1 MREWDLSASEQRVW
15 DAFARRALVDLSG
28 DGAAGGR
35 DAAAAADWGEE
46 RTVRGEVI
54 AALLLG
60 AARAEP
66 GRVPGVRLAG
76 ARIAGVIDVS
86 DGDVAA
92 SLDLTRCALDAP
104 PDFDG
109 AVCGKVRLSGCALPG
124 FTAKQA
130 QVRGSLRFESCT
142 VSGCLV
148 VRNAQVQ
155 GSLHLSGSHLA
166 CPGEQAL
173 SAGGVNASGALYGGG
188 LRVEGNLRLIGA
200 TFNGGV
206 FLDGARLS
214 NPDGET
220 VTGDGITVRSI
231 MDLGRTVHEGALSLR
246 GAHVGSLSLE
256 GATLRNPGGYALHAD
271 HLEVTTYLHGTGG
284 FTADGEFCLNDAH
297 IGTILDLK
305 GARLRNPG
313 GSCFSAIGI
322 RVDAVMNCCRGF
334 EAIGTIELYHARVGH
349 RLCLKRARLSN
360 PGGLAIWAEQLQTRE
375 LMLQTAGPPD
385 GTVDLRDARVGVL
398 HDEPASW
405 PAVVRLE
412 GFDYETLDPPLTGSQ
427 RLDWLQRDPGGYVP
441 NAYEQLGGMYRRLGR
456 GEQARVVQL
465 AKQRRRR
472 LTLTAAPRA
481 WGYLQDWTVGY
492 GYRPGRAAV
501 GLLVLWAIGA
511 IVFGLHHPPP
521 ADGADPRTFE
531 PVIYTLGLLLPVIDF
546 QQEDTFTPQ
555 GAQAWLAFV
564 LIAAG
569 WILTTTVAASIL
581 RALRR
586 EGD

>member
-1 MREWDLSASEQRVW
+1 MRDLSASEQRVW
-15 DAFARRALVDLSG
+15 DAFAKRALVDLGGDADADDRDVASASG
-28 DGAAGGR
+28 WGA
-35 DAAAAADWGEE
+35 D

-76 ARIAGVIDVS
+76 ARIVGVIDVS

-92 SLDLTRCALDAP
+92 SLDLAGCHLDAP

-109 AVCGKVRLSGCALPG
+109 AACRKVRLVGCALAG

-130 QVRGSLRFESCT
+130 EVHGSLRFESCA
-142 VSGCLV
+142 VSGCIV
-148 VRNAQVQ
+148 VRNARVR

-166 CPGEQAL
+166 CAGGQAL
-173 SAGGVNASGALYGGG
+173 SAGGITAGGALYGSG
-188 LRVEGNLRLIGA
+188 LRVEGNLRLIGG

-206 FLDGARLS
+206 FLQGARLS
-214 NPDGET
+214 HPGGDT
-220 VTGDGITVRSI
+220 ITGDGITVPSI
-231 MDLGRTVHEGALSLR
+231 LDLSRTVHDGTLSMR

-256 GATLRNPGGYALHAD
+256 GATLRSPGGYALHAD
-271 HLEVTTYLHGTGG
+271 HLEVTTYLHATGG
-284 FTADGEFCLNDAH
+284 FTADGEFCLNDSH

-313 GSCFSAIGI
+313 GTCLNAIGI

-334 EAIGTIELYHARVGH
+334 EGTGRIELYHARIGH
-349 RLCLKRARLSN
+349 RLCLRRARLSN
-360 PGGLAIWAEQLQTRE
+360 PGGTVIWAEQLQTRE

-385 GTVDLRDARVGVL
+385 GTVDLRDARIGVL

-405 PAVVRLE
+405 PATLRLA
-412 GFDYETLDPPLTGSQ
+412 GFDYESLDPPLTGAQ
-427 RLDWLQRDPGGYVP
+427 RLSWLQRDPGGYIP

-456 GEQARVVQL
+456 GEQARAVQL

-472 LTLTAAPRA
+472 RTLPGAARA

-492 GYRPGRAAV
+492 GYRPGRAAA

-511 IVFGLHHPPP
+511 LAFGLHHPPP
-521 ADGADPRTFE
+521 ADGADPRTFQ
-531 PVIYTLGLLLPVIDF
+531 PVIYTLGLLLPVVDF

-555 GAQAWLAFV
+555 GAQSALAFI

-569 WILTTTVAASIL
+569 WILTTTVAASIV

-586 EGD
+586 EGE

>member
-1 MREWDLSASEQRVW
+1 VW
-15 DAFARRALVDLSG
+15 DAFPQRALVDL
-28 DGAAGGR
+28 GA
-35 DAAAAADWGEE
+35 DEAADD

-60 AARAEP
+60 AAAAEP
-66 GRVPGVRLAG
+66 GRVPGIRLAG
-76 ARIAGVIDVS
+76 ARITGVIDVS

-92 SLDLTRCALDAP
+92 SLDLAECQLEAP

-109 AVCGKVRLSGCALPG
+109 AVGRKVRLADCVLPG

-130 QVRGSLRFESCT
+130 EVRGSLRFESCS

-148 VRNAQVQ
+148 LRNARLQ

-166 CPGEQAL
+166 CAGGQAL
-173 SAGGVNASGALYGGG
+173 SAGGVVASGALYGGG

-200 TFNGGV
+200 TFDGGV

-214 NPDGET
+214 HPGGDT
-220 VTGDGITVRSI
+220 VTGDGLTVRSI
-231 MDLGRTVHEGALSLR
+231 VDLGRTVHDGTLSLR

-256 GATLRNPGGYALHAD
+256 GATVRNPGGYAVHAD

-284 FTADGEFCLNDAH
+284 FAAEGEVCLNDAH

-305 GARLRNPG
+305 GARLSNPG
-313 GSCFSAIGI
+313 GSCLSAIGI

-334 EAIGTIELYHARVGH
+334 EGSGAIELYHARIGQ
-349 RLCLKRARLSN
+349 RLCFKSARLSN
-360 PGGLAIWAEQLQTRE
+360 PGRTVIWAEQLQTRE

-385 GTVDLRDARVGVL
+385 GTVDLRDARIGVL
-398 HDEPASW
+398 HDEAASW
-405 PAVVRLE
+405 PAPLRLE
-412 GFDYETLDPPLTGSQ
+412 GFNYESLDPPLTGRQ
-427 RLDWLQRDPGGYVP
+427 RLGWLQRDPDGYVP
-441 NAYEQLGGMYRRLGR
+441 SAYEQLSGMYRRLGR
-456 GEQARVVQL
+456 GEQARDVGL

-472 LTLTAAPRA
+472 RTLPGAARA
-481 WGYLQDWTVGY
+481 WGYLQDVTVGY
-492 GYRPGRAAV
+492 GYRPARAAG

-511 IVFGLHHPPP
+511 LVFGLHHPPP
-521 ADGADPRTFE
+521 ADGADPRTFQ

-555 GAQAWLAFV
+555 GAQSWLAFI

-569 WILTTTVAASIL
+569 WILTTTVAASIV

-586 EGD
+586 EGE